1 MRFMLLMIPKGY
13 ESAPPDEPPG
23 TAEAVAATRKYIS
36 DMHEAGVL
44 LSCEGLHPPSAGARV
59 TFVGGA
65 PKVTDGPF
73 AEAKETLGGFW
84 MIDVKSKEEAVAWAT
99 CCPAGENGL
108 IEVRRV
114 HEFEDFPADLQQ
126 EINDRHEME
135 TKAAV

>member
-1 MRFMLLMIPKGY
+1 MRFILLMIPKGY

-23 TAEAVAATRKYIS
+23 TAEAVDAMRKYIQ
-36 DMHEAGVL
+36 DLQEAGVL
-44 LSCEGLHPPSAGARV
+44 INCDGLHPPSAGARV
-59 TFVGGA
+59 TFVGGK

-84 MIDVKSKEEAVAWAT
+84 MIDVPSKEEAVAWAT
-99 CCPAGENGL
+99 RCPAGENEL

-126 EINDRHEME
+126 EINDFREMQ
-135 TKAAV
+135 TKTV